1 MLDMAPKGNH
11 NGTKKEVP
19 MPALTRKNM
28 PDDLYQKL
36 KDAAQAH
43 RRSLNSEL
51 IYCLE
56 TMLTPRK
63 IPITERL
70 LRARSLRQQVPA
82 GKVTLTD
89 IEDAIDQGRP

>member
-1 MLDMAPKGNH
+1 
-11 NGTKKEVP
+11 
-19 MPALTRKNM
+19 MPALTIKNM
-28 PDDLYQKL
+28 PDDLYRKL
-36 KDAAQAH
+36 KDSAQAH

-56 TMLTPRK
+56 TALTPRK
-63 IPITERL
+63 MPIAERL

-82 GKVTLTD
+82 GKVTLAD